1 MKGMLD
7 FLEKAGL
14 VKRDEPAA
22 LAEGVIN
29 LDLSIAVPGAN
40 LPAPATPSEP
50 APASPGTASNVA
62 TALNLNDIYAAH
74 GVGPAVYPAERLLR
88 LVDGLSAMDEATR
101 QLAIKAM
108 DAADESWTINDPLI
122 DAAAKVQ
129 ALAAH
134 GQAIAANLQQL
145 EQQTQAHLDAVA
157 QRQEKVVGDIRQQIA
172 ELEGLV
178 ARELSRSAQETATQ
192 QANLQ
197 VARSTIARDLAEVAQ
212 VSQRLQSLSNQF
224 GASNTNPQE

>member
-22 LAEGVIN
+22 LADGVIN

-197 VARSTIARDLAEVAQ
+197 AARSTIARDLAEVAQ

>member
-14 VKRDEPAA
+14 VKRDEPATSA
-22 LAEGVIN
+22 QAEI
-29 LDLSIAVPGAN
+29 SITLTDPDAN
-40 LPAPATPSEP
+40 LSASATPPSPAPVNTTTT
-50 APASPGTASNVA
+50 GNVA

-74 GVGPAVYPAERLLR
+74 GVAPALYPAERLLR

-101 QLAIKAM
+101 LMAIKAM
-108 DAADESWTINDPLI
+108 DAADESWTINDPLA
-122 DAAAKVQ
+122 DATAKLQ

-134 GQAIAANLQQL
+134 GQAITANLQQL
-145 EQQTQAHLDAVA
+145 EQQTQTHLDAVA
-157 QRQEKVVGDIRQQIA
+157 QRQDKVVGDIRQQIA

-178 ARELSRSAQETATQ
+178 ARELNRSAQENATQ

-197 VARSTIARDLAEVAQ
+197 AARDQIARDLAEVAL
-212 VSQRLQSLSNQF
+212 VSQRLQSLSSQF
-224 GASNTNPQE
+224 GAPNTNPKE

>member
-50 APASPGTASNVA
+50 APASPGPVSNVA
-62 TALNLNDIYAAH
+62 TALNLNDIYAAR

-101 QLAIKAM
+101 QLAIRAM

-122 DAAAKVQ
+122 DAAAKVH

-197 VARSTIARDLAEVAQ
+197 AARSTIARDLAEVAQ